1 MKKSG
6 VLNSLKSQLRHRL
19 YEQLKLQND
28 KPTGQPALNLKDVNN
43 RLSYKIAVS
52 LIADLMKKC
61 DMPYALSVF
70 LPECGHSA
78 ELFTKAELVDS
89 MALQHDE
96 HIQLMGDSTP
106 LILDIVDQIR
116 ATGAVRPNVIS
127 SYCQT
132 EDVGG
137 QGLTLEQKL
146 RNIDHG
152 LMD

>member
-19 YEQLKLQND
+19 YEQLKLQNE
-28 KPTGQPALNLKDVNN
+28 KPSGQPALNLKDINN

-70 LPECGHSA
+70 LPECGHSS
-78 ELFTKAELVDS
+78 ELFSKAELVDA

-96 HIQLMGDSTP
+96 HIKLMGDSTP
-106 LILDIVDQIR
+106 LILDIV
-116 ATGAVRPNVIS
+116 
-127 SYCQT
+127 
-132 EDVGG
+132 E
-137 QGLTLEQKL
+137 
-146 RNIDHG
+146 
-152 LMD
+152 